1 MKIVKPQRIALLY
14 KPYEHMG
21 ACRLTVTA
29 ALYFPFSQPD
39 YLLPEIAMWK
49 MVAKELGKD
58 TPFDL
63 CVPKP
68 RAEPLVVG
76 SAYAPG
82 GRAVERCEVRL
93 SIDGA
98 DGPLLDKRLQVT
110 GDRHWTR
117 GVTGLRPSAPVPFTQ
132 MPLDWAH
139 AFGGKGCAENPLG
152 KGAAPLPPGP
162 DGGIVHPLPNIEDPA
177 LPVTAPDD
185 APGPAGFGP
194 LDFAWPQRAS
204 KAGTYDDKWLRTRFP
219 GFADDLDTSMFNAA
233 LPDQWL
239 KKYFRG
245 DESFRVEGMHPEQ
258 PAVGG
263 ALPGAAMR
271 CLVEQREKDGV
282 YRRDVPMRAET
293 LWLFP
298 HLERAILVFRGDLP
312 VAVDDAS
319 DVVSLMIA
327 AESLQDPRPAE
338 YYSQLFDVRLDPK
351 EGPPLMLRDDQ
362 LLPPQPA
369 RTAPLPDDSGLDDW
383 IYIPR
388 GLQMKRARARMERS
402 FAQGREQLAQARA
415 RIVEEQQKLVEV
427 AKRPGLEEH
436 RALLDERLAALAA
449 GIAEIDDGIAK
460 MVLPPEE
467 PPVSLEELPALKN
480 KLVAAG
486 KKAQEEGKVKT
497 AAAEQMAR
505 ESMARAN
512 EEMAKARERLE
523 KVDDPQARAKLAE
536 FPGPLDYDKAKAD
549 AVKNAG
555 GPPKPVADP
564 VMAQM
569 KQAEAELKGAAAK
582 IPDSARKAVADDPAS
597 DAAKAIKAADE
608 AAAKGLPVDLPRLER
623 QLRDGDARIAALY
636 KQNAHMMMPAQAMDA
651 DANARVREAV
661 AAAKAGGKSLAG
673 SDFTGADLSGL
684 DLRGIDLKDALL
696 EAADFSDCDLRG
708 TLLAGAVLA
717 RARLHATNLQGADLT
732 GANLGFADLS
742 RANAT
747 DARLSGANL
756 ANANL
761 SGTDFTGA
769 DLTKAS
775 LIGCV
780 FPGANFT
787 RAKAPETNFINVD
800 LSMRD
805 ELPALDAEPGP
816 TADLDLRGAIF
827 VGTDLH
833 KSNFVNC
840 IVAGND
846 FSGAN
851 LAGAVFLSS
860 KGDGCRFNGAEMTNT
875 RFVLDC
881 SFADCDFTG
890 ARIDKVCLRGIPLAN
905 GRFDGCSAIQADFT
919 GATLARAS
927 FRDALARGARFT
939 KADLTLADLR
949 GINLLDGI
957 LQKAVLNGTR
967 LSGANLHG
975 ADLLRITVDAGTD
988 FSRAN
993 MARTLTGAAEKR

>member
-21 ACRLTVTA
+21 ACRLAVTA
-29 ALYFPFSQPD
+29 ALYFPFSQPG

-58 TPFDL
+58 MPFDL

-68 RAEPLVVG
+68 RGETLVVG
-76 SAYAPG
+76 SAHAPG
-82 GRAVERCEVRL
+82 GRAVEQCQVRL

-98 DGPLLDKRLQVT
+98 DGPVLDKRLQVT

-117 GVTGLRPSAPVPFTQ
+117 GLSGLRPSAAVPFTQ

-139 AFGGKGCAENPLG
+139 AYGGEGHAENPLG
-152 KGAAPLPPGP
+152 RGAVPLPPGP
-162 DGGIVHPLPNIEDPA
+162 DGSVIHPLPNVEDAAQPI
-177 LPVTAPDD
+177 LSPDD

-204 KAGTYDDKWLRTRFP
+204 KAGTYDDKWLKTRFP
-219 GFADDLDTSMFNAA
+219 GFADDLDMSMFNAA

-239 KKYFRG
+239 KRFFRG
-245 DESFRVEGMHPEQ
+245 DETFRIEGMHPERPTVQ
-258 PAVGG
+258 G
-263 ALPGAAMR
+263 ALPAAAMR
-271 CLVEQREKDGV
+271 CLVEQRESGGLH
-282 YRRDVPMRAET
+282 RRDVPMRAET

-327 AESLQDPRPAE
+327 AEPLGEPRSPDH
-338 YYSQLFDVRLDPK
+338 YSQLFDLRLDPK
-351 EGPPLMLRDDQ
+351 EGPLLMLRDDQ
-362 LLPPQPA
+362 LLPPLPA
-369 RTAPLPDDSGLDDW
+369 RTAPLPDDTGADDW
-383 IYIPR
+383 IYIPK
-388 GLQMKRARARMERS
+388 GLPMKRARARMERS
-402 FAQGREQLAQARA
+402 FAQGREQLAQARS
-415 RIVEEQQKLVEV
+415 RIVEEQQKLLEV
-427 AKRPGLEEH
+427 AKRPGMDQH
-436 RALLDERLAALAA
+436 RPMLDERLAALAA

-460 MVLPPEE
+460 MVVPPEE
-467 PPVSLEELPALKN
+467 PPVSLEELPELK
-480 KLVAAG
+480 KKMVAAG
-486 KKAQEEGKVKT
+486 KQAMAEGKAKI
-497 AAAEQMAR
+497 AEAEQMAR
-505 ESMARAN
+505 DNMARAN
-512 EEMAKARERLE
+512 DNVAKARERLE
-523 KVDDPQARAKLAE
+523 KVDDPLARAKLAE
-536 FPGPLDYDKAKAD
+536 LPGQLDYDRLKAE

-555 GPPKPVADP
+555 GPPKPMADP
-564 VMAQM
+564 VMALM
-569 KQAEAELKGAAAK
+569 KDAGTAVKEASAK
-582 IPDSARKAVADDPAS
+582 IPDSARKA
-597 DAAKAIKAADE
+597 AADE
-608 AAAKGLPVDLPRLER
+608 ASAKGLPVDLPKLER
-623 QLRDGDARIAALY
+623 QLRDGDARIASLY
-636 KQNAHMMMPAQAMDA
+636 KQNAHMMLPAQAMDVE
-651 DANARVREAV
+651 ANARVRDTV
-661 AAAKAGGKSLAG
+661 AQARASGTSLAG
-673 SDFTGADLSGL
+673 SDFTGVDLSGM

-696 EAADFSDCDLRG
+696 EAAGFSDCDLRG
-708 TLLAGAVLA
+708 ALLAGAVLA
-717 RARLHATNLQGADLT
+717 RARLDGANLQGADLT

-742 RANAT
+742 GANVT
-747 DARLSGANL
+747 DAKLATANL
-756 ANANL
+756 ANATL
-761 SGTDFTGA
+761 SDADFTGS

-775 LIGCV
+775 LLGCR
-780 FPGANFT
+780 FSGANFT
-787 RAKAPETNFINVD
+787 RATAPETNFINVD

-805 ELPALDAEPGP
+805 EPPELDEEHPP

-851 LAGAVFLSS
+851 LAGAVFLST

-881 SFADCDFTG
+881 SFADCDFSG
-890 ARIDKVCLRGIPLAN
+890 ARIDKVCLRGIPLDN
-905 GRFDGCSAIQADFT
+905 GKFDGCSAVQADFT
-919 GATLARAS
+919 GATLTRGS
-927 FRDALARGARFT
+927 FRNALAHGARFT

-993 MARTLTGAAEKR
+993 MGRTLTGAAEKR